1 MRQPVV
7 WITTSITVGV
17 IALVIIGL
25 LGMPKSVH
33 KTFPA
38 DTGPNF
44 IDVSSYPVEMQQHY
58 KLFESKCSRCHTLA
72 RPINSKLVG
81 EEWRKYVHKMMRKPG
96 SGLIPKTANKIVAF
110 LIYDS
115 QVRKKQD

>member
-7 WITTSITVGV
+7 WITVLITVGL

-81 EEWRKYVHKMMRKPG
+81 EEWRKYVHKMMQKPG